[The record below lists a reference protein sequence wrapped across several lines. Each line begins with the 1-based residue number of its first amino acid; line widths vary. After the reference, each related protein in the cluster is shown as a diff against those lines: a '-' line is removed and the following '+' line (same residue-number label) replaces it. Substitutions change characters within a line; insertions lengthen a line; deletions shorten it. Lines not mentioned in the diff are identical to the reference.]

1 MGSLLTSLRT
11 AGADFVVHVKTG
23 DRKGAGTDANV
34 YFRIHDDSG
43 NSSDE
48 NLLDAYFH
56 NDHERGESTSYGIWS
71 AKHLKNVFKVE
82 FRRDNYGFG
91 DSWYLDYIEVE
102 DKRRGTRHSFPVH
115 RWVKPNWS
123 YFVPEFDSCL
133 PELDERREERMFELA
148 EKKKLYEYV
157 MNVENGPVQVKVLP
171 DDETFSDSYKWDI
184 GTQKLK
190 LIAHSTL
197 IWLQTETNWE
207 SLDDLKSIYR
217 FSLGEPQC
225 MGHWK
230 EDWWF
235 GIQRLQGCNPVLI
248 RLCEEIPDK
257 FGVTD
262 EMMSPFLDGMTLEK
276 AIAKKKL
283 FIVDMKQLHEL
294 KCKEKRVMCAPI
306 ALFYLNKEQQFLPV
320 AIQLFQNKAPDNPVF
335 LPTDPPYTWLLAK
348 MYYNNADAM
357 YHQSLTHLGFTHLM
371 MEGVVVCTHRNL
383 SPSHPLFRLMAPHF
397 LFLLAINARGLE
409 KLVSPGGWVDKTMT
423 GGRDGMFNLIVN
435 GFELWHM
442 NVNGCPPK
450 EIKSR
455 KVDDPNILPYYPY
468 RDDSIPIYEAINK
481 YVTKIVK
488 HYYDTPL
495 KIQNDNELQAWRRE
509 LVRERNNFGLGLR
522 GVPGNNTTGF
532 STTDEIIET
541 VSSIIS
547 TCSIGHSA
555 ANFQQYDEYAFL
567 PNYPGILMGE
577 VPKSKEAL
585 TERDI
590 LLHLPNKDVTL
601 DTMVITKLL
610 SSKGTKSLGDFEVQ
624 YLFDPVS
631 VQAAKEFREELERIS
646 EQVKIRNR
654 TRVFPF
660 PWLDPAIIPNSIS
673 I

>member
-1 MGSLLTSLRT
+1 MGSWLTSLRT

-34 YFRIHDDSG
+34 YLRLHDDSG
-43 NSSDE
+43 NVSDE
-48 NLLDAYFH
+48 ILLDAYFH
-56 NDHERGESTSYGIWS
+56 NDHERGESTSYGIWA
-71 AKHLKNVFKVE
+71 AKHLRNVFKVE
-82 FRRDNYGFG
+82 FRRDSYGFG
-91 DSWYLDYIEVE
+91 DNWHLDFIQVD
-102 DKRRGTRHSFPVH
+102 DKRRGTTHTFPVH
-115 RWVKPNWS
+115 RWIKPDFN

-133 PELDERREERMFELA
+133 PEFDERREERMFELA
-148 EKKKLYEYV
+148 EKKRMYEYV
-157 MNVENGPVQVKVLP
+157 MNVVNGPVQVKLLP

-197 IWLQTETNWE
+197 IKLQTDAYWE

-225 MGHWK
+225 MTHWK
-230 EDWWF
+230 DDWWF

-262 EMMSPFLDGMTLEK
+262 EMMRPILDGMTLDE
-276 AIAKKKL
+276 AIKKKKL
-283 FIVDMKQLHEL
+283 FIVDMKLLHEL
-294 KCKEKRVMCAPI
+294 KCKENRVMCTPI
-306 ALFYLNKEQQFLPV
+306 ALFYLNKEQTFLPV

-397 LFLLAINARGLE
+397 LFLLAINTRGLE

-423 GGRDGMFNLIVN
+423 GGRDGMFNLIVR

-442 NVNGCPPK
+442 NVQGCLPQ
-450 EIKSR
+450 EIASR
-455 KVDDPNILPYYPY
+455 KVDDPKVLPYYPY
-468 RDDSIPIYEAINK
+468 RDDAVPIFEAIRR
-481 YVTKIVK
+481 YVTKVVNY
-488 HYYDTPL
+488 YYDTPL
-495 KIQNDNELQAWRRE
+495 KIQNDYELHAWRRE
-509 LVRERNNFGLGLR
+509 LVRDRYNCGLGLH
-522 GVPGNNTTGF
+522 GVPGDDVNGFTTV
-532 STTDEIIET
+532 DEIIET
-541 VSSIIS
+541 VTSIIA

-567 PNYPGILMGE
+567 PNYPGILIGDI
-577 VPKSKEAL
+577 PKTKEPL

-590 LLHLPNKDVTL
+590 LCRLPNKDITL

-631 VQAAKEFREELERIS
+631 LQAAKEFREELARLSDE
-646 EQVKIRNR
+646 VKLRNE

-660 PWLDPAIIPNSIS
+660 PWLDPEIIPNSIS